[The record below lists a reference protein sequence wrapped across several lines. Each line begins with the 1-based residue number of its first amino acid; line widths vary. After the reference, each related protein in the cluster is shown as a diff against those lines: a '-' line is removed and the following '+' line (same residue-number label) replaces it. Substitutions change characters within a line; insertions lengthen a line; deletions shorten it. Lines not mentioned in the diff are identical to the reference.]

1 MALESWRRIE
11 DFRLQSDNFAYSRY
25 GGYPGP
31 ILAADPIWEWDCLSP
46 RDREGALSEL
56 SDWITNVLIG
66 RYRLG
71 HKLPS
76 CWARHPDL
84 VSVLVWLHET
94 EPELSARNA
103 ALRGRVTDWEAELRA
118 TSEGWP
124 CHCRLHKE
132 GPLSNPRPVLAATAD
147 GRPRLLLLDHC
158 LRVLEEAQAQ
168 PGAHVDETTARE
180 LEGVLARAGVSLG
193 PIEGR
198 RKAEIRLEISD
209 LVLDLARET
218 LAQ

>member
-11 DFRLQSDNFAYSRY
+11 DFRLQSDNGAYANY

-31 ILAADPIWEWDCLSP
+31 ILAADPIWEWDRLSP

-56 SDWITNVLIG
+56 ADWITNVLIG

-71 HKLPS
+71 HRLPR
-76 CWARHPDL
+76 CWAQHPDL

-94 EPELSARNA
+94 APELSSRNA
-103 ALRGRVTDWEAELRA
+103 ALRGRDADWEAELRA
-118 TSEGWP
+118 TADGWP
-124 CHCRLHKE
+124 CHCRLHRE
-132 GPLSNPRPVLAATAD
+132 GPMGNPRPVLGATTD
-147 GRPRLLLLDHC
+147 PRPRLLLLDHC
-158 LRVLEEAQAQ
+158 LRVLDEALAE
-168 PGAHVDETTARE
+168 PGKHLDETTAEE
-180 LEGVLARAGVSLG
+180 LESVLARAGVSLG

-198 RKAEIRLEISD
+198 RKAEVRLEISD